1 MSPAFVRLSESPI
14 WEVQRAY
21 FEIQGPRAW
30 ATGTVPHYVTCNPVM
45 ARAYAKVIV
54 GFAADC
60 ARARGGTQASGP
72 RTLYIVELG
81 AGSGRLGWNLVRA
94 LRADLGDTF
103 LLRSSAESRHF
114 SGVPRR
120 NARRRIRR
128 DPL

>member
-1 MSPAFVRLSESPI
+1 
-14 WEVQRAY
+14 
-21 FEIQGPRAW
+21 
-30 ATGTVPHYVTCNPVM
+30 M
-45 ARAYAKVIV
+45 ARAYAEVIV

-94 LRADLGDTF
+94 LRAAVDAAAQGWRLVHVLADLGDTF